1 MLLNEYT
8 RHSILDVWRGAEHT
22 SAEKQGKCKM
32 CKNNSQR
39 RYVKS
44 KNVNL
49 RDIYF
54 ELFQY

>member
-8 RHSILDVWRGAEHT
+8 RHSILDVWRGAEYT